1 MTKHTL
7 LLIDDEP
14 AMGTFVRGVAEGL
27 GFAVETTA
35 VAEDFKNALQ
45 RYDPSVIVLDVSMPK
60 VDGIELTSHLA
71 EIGTRAKILIL
82 SGFDETVRRMA
93 LHIGEAR
100 GLHMAG
106 VLAKPIRA
114 ADLREQLARLIEP
127 S

>member
-1 MTKHTL
+1 MTKPTL
-7 LLIDDEP
+7 LMIDDEP

-27 GFAVETTA
+27 GFEVETTA
-35 VAEDFKNALQ
+35 AAEDFKDALR
-45 RYDPSVIVLDVSMPK
+45 RYDPTVIVLDVSMPQ
-60 VDGIELTSHLA
+60 VDGIELTGYLA

-100 GLHMAG
+100 GLRMAG

-114 ADLREQLARLIEP
+114 TDLREQLARLVEP
-127 S
+127 Q